1 VYAGFGKG
9 FGDPMGRYLGAVQ
22 RPLGKKTSIMAAPDL
37 VCLHTMVGYLHSTDA
52 YFRTVSVFSH
62 FGIGGKWGSDISRGL
77 DGVVYQWGDTN
88 RRAAANLDGNDH
100 IISVE
105 TADNAAR
112 PIQPWTDKQC
122 DAIVDLLVWANRA
135 HDIPLELV
143 PDSKRGR
150 RGVCYHRQGCDPYRV
165 AGGEL
170 WSSSAGKDCPTQARI
185 DQIPG
190 LIDRARRIADG
201 AQEEDDV
208 TQEEVEAAVRKVLR
222 LPDTGL
228 AVPAGQLHNGNLA
241 KNLTVLAQGNT
252 NALMAV
258 RAAQDA
264 IRADQAVSGERES
277 KALALL
283 AEIEAD
289 LPEPT
294 PEA

>member
-1 VYAGFGKG
+1 
-9 FGDPMGRYLGAVQ
+9 MGRYLGAVQ
-22 RPLGKKTSIMAAPDL
+22 RPLGKSTSIMAAPDL

-62 FGIGGKWGSDISRGL
+62 FGIGGKWGSDMSRDL

-170 WSSSAGKDCPTQARI
+170 WSSASGKDCPTQARI

-201 AQEEDDV
+201 AQEEGFMAALTDAEQQEVLKAARQVNGAVGFGQVSFEGTIEALLRKVNDLSTAVRTNASVVGDD
-208 TQEEVEAAVRKVLR
+208 EEHILAAVDEVKAEVQKLQ
-222 LPDTGL
+222 
-228 AVPAGQLHNGNLA
+228 PA
-241 KNLTVLAQGNT
+241 
-252 NALMAV
+252 
-258 RAAQDA
+258 
-264 IRADQAVSGERES
+264 
-277 KALALL
+277 
-283 AEIEAD
+283 
-289 LPEPT
+289 T
-294 PEA
+294 PGA

>member
-22 RPLGKKTSIMAAPDL
+22 RPLGKSTSIMAAPDL

-122 DAIVDLLVWANRA
+122 DAIVDLLVWVNRA

-170 WSSSAGKDCPTQARI
+170 WSSASGKDCPTQARI

-201 AQEEDDV
+201 AQEEGFMAALTDAEQQEVLKAARQVNGAVGFGQVSFEGTIEALLRKVNDLSTAVRTNASVVGDD
-208 TQEEVEAAVRKVLR
+208 EEHILAAVDEVKAEVQKLQ
-222 LPDTGL
+222 
-228 AVPAGQLHNGNLA
+228 PA
-241 KNLTVLAQGNT
+241 
-252 NALMAV
+252 
-258 RAAQDA
+258 
-264 IRADQAVSGERES
+264 
-277 KALALL
+277 
-283 AEIEAD
+283 
-289 LPEPT
+289 T
-294 PEA
+294 PGA

>member
-22 RPLGKKTSIMAAPDL
+22 RPLGKSTSIMAAPDL

-52 YFRTVSVFSH
+52 YFRQVSVFSH

-88 RRAAANLDGNDH
+88 RRAAANLDCNDH

-201 AQEEDDV
+201 AQEEGFMAALTDAEQQEVLKAARQVNGAVGFGQVSFEGTIEALLRKVNDLSTAVRTNASVVGDD
-208 TQEEVEAAVRKVLR
+208 EEHILAAVDEVKAEVQK
-222 LPDTGL
+222 L
-228 AVPAGQLHNGNLA
+228 ASPEVPA
-241 KNLTVLAQGNT
+241 
-252 NALMAV
+252 
-258 RAAQDA
+258 
-264 IRADQAVSGERES
+264 
-277 KALALL
+277 
-283 AEIEAD
+283 
-289 LPEPT
+289 
-294 PEA
+294 